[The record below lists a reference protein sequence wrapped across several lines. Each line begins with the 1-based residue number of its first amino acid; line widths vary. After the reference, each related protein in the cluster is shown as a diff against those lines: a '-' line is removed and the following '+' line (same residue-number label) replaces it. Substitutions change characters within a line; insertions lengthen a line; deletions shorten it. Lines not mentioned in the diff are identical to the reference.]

1 MKKFCLS
8 AVLLLCLSLPGSAE
22 PTLYERE
29 LERWHQKRIEN
40 LTKPDGYLSLVGLE
54 WLSSEAKEIPGVGL
68 AKLEGEEIIL
78 MLQEGFQLQGQP
90 VTELRLDTTR
100 PEAEER
106 VEKGS
111 LSFYAVK
118 RGHLTGL
125 RFKDSQAPTR
135 VNFQGVERFET
146 DPGYVVQGRL
156 VLEAGDIEVASVVG
170 ATTVEKSPGWAE
182 FQWQDQTYRARLV
195 GEPEDET
202 FFMVFSDATAGDS
215 TYSACRFL
223 YVDRIQDDI
232 LSLDFNKS
240 INPACAFTH
249 YATCPLPPQENI
261 FPFPIPVG
269 EKAP

>member
-1 MKKFCLS
+1 MKKFGWA
-8 AVLLLCLSLPGSAE
+8 AVLLLCLSLPGVAE

-29 LERWHQKRIEN
+29 VEQWHQNRIEK

-68 AKLEGEEIIL
+68 AKLEGDEIIL
-78 MLQEGFQLQGQP
+78 QLQEGFQFQGQP
-90 VTELRLDTTR
+90 VSELRLDTTR

-106 VEKGS
+106 VEKGT
-111 LSFYAVK
+111 LSFYALR
-118 RGHLTGL
+118 RGHLIGL
-125 RFKDSQAPTR
+125 RFKDSQAPAR
-135 VNFQGVERFET
+135 VDFQGVERF
-146 DPGYVVQGRL
+146 DIDLRYLIQGRL
-156 VLEAGDIEVASVVG
+156 VPEVGDIEVGSVVG
-170 ATTVEKSPGWAE
+170 ATTLEKSPGWAE
-182 FQWQDQTYRARLV
+182 FLWQGQTYRARLV
-195 GEPEDET
+195 GEPQDDT

-223 YVDRIQDDI
+223 YVDRVRDEI
-232 LSLDFNKS
+232 LALDFNKS

-249 YATCPLPPQENI
+249 FATCPLPPPENI